1 MTLRHRLS
9 LSRRRPL
16 WYRNQSIDLQSITY
30 LFVTGVSAASPRNPV
45 CPEYNRIAWRQ
56 QKPYFGLR
64 VEENIEN
71 AVNDGANMTGIV
83 LTIFNKAM
91 NSCCQ
96 GNIQN
101 KWLLQFSSQDKAVD
115 ILVNDSIDFI
125 MPIQRDLKSQK
136 FLHNPFVKVGKLQL
150 IFWVKLSQTKVL

>member
-1 MTLRHRLS
+1 M
-9 LSRRRPL
+9 
-16 WYRNQSIDLQSITY
+16 
-30 LFVTGVSAASPRNPV
+30 TGVNAVPPRNPV

-56 QKPYFGLR
+56 EKPYFGLR
-64 VEENIEN
+64 DRENIEN
-71 AVNDGANMTGIV
+71 DVNDGTNMTGIV

-115 ILVNDSIDFI
+115 IFANDSIDFI
-125 MPIQRDLKSQK
+125 MPIQRDMKSQK
-136 FLHNPFVKVGKLQL
+136 FLHNPFVSVGKLHS
-150 IFWVKLSQTKVL
+150 IFLVQFGQIKVL